1 MLETLGLDFEVRP
14 SGVSEARHPDESPSS
29 FAERVARDKAL
40 AVVEAG
46 CVVLAADTVVVHRG
60 VMLGKPGHPHEARS
74 MLERLSGDRH
84 TVVTGVAVARCESD
98 TEVWSDTE
106 RTAVRFVEL
115 TDTEIG
121 AYVDSGEPM
130 DKAGAYGD
138 AGSCGCLRRIRG
150 GEPVE
155 RGRTADGARRQAA
168 SSGRCPGVRAD
179 LLIDLAGVDTF
190 AGDD

>member
-1 MLETLGLDFEVRP
+1 MRLVLASESPRRRGMLETLGLDFEVRP

-40 AVVEAG
+40 AVVEPG

-121 AYVDSGEPM
+121 VYVDSGEPM
-130 DKAGAYGD
+130 DKAGAYGMQGA
-138 AGSCGCLRRIRG
+138 AGAFVDSVEGSPSNVVGLPMALAVRLLRR
-150 GEPVE
+150 
-155 RGRTADGARRQAA
+155 
-168 SSGRCPGVRAD
+168 
-179 LLIDLAGVDTF
+179 AGVPVFGQTS
-190 AGDD
+190 